1 MRAKP
6 SHGELLRGRASELCD
21 TARTFPGYLHSNI
34 RVRDASGTQEI
45 IVGASFRHAKD
56 LAVWEHS
63 EQRAGHLQECEL
75 LMEGPGRHLS
85 LADLD
90 SGMAGDPPGQ
100 LATAPPRWKTALWV
114 WIALFPTS
122 VALNFLVAPHLDG
135 LPLVLRTLITALL
148 TVPIVVWLGV
158 PAAHFLRDLA
168 WRRR

>member
-6 SHGELLRGRASELCD
+6 SQGGLLLDRATQLCN
-21 TARTFPGYLHSNI
+21 TAKTFPGYLHSNI
-34 RVRDASGTQEI
+34 RIRDTDGSQEI
-45 IVGASFRHAKD
+45 IVGLSFLRARD
-56 LAVWEHS
+56 LTVWEQS

-122 VALNFLVAPHLDG
+122 VALNFFVAPRLGG
-135 LPLVLRTLITALL
+135 LPLVVRTLITTVL
-148 TVPIVVWLGV
+148 TVPIVIWLGV
-158 PAAHFLRDLA
+158 PAAHFVRDLF